1 LPSLLNI
8 LLNFFSDHGDRE
20 LILFGIFGAV
30 IIVFLVLDLGLFNKK
45 AHKISTKSA
54 LYQSIFWVC
63 VSTAFGY
70 LIYLGGPYEYLESG
84 TKKVLSGADGAVLYF
99 SAYLTEYAL
108 SVDNIFVILLI
119 LKYFKVKEEY
129 YHKTL
134 FWGILGAVVFRAI
147 FIFVGALLI
156 HKFHWILYIFGV
168 FLLYSGIRIYFEDG
182 DEKIEP
188 EKNPIMRFCRAYL
201 PIAKED
207 FGGQFIVRLNG
218 KFMFTPLFLVIVLIE
233 TTDLIFAV
241 DSIPAAFA
249 ITQNEFLIYTSN
261 IFAVMGLRA
270 MFFLLAGIIDKFY
283 LLQKGLSIILF
294 FIGAKMLLEIFKN
307 DPDYAP
313 FVEKYV
319 ENPYLSFSIII
330 GILMLSIILSVLVPR
345 KEKPE
350 EQEEEEIQ
358 EEKLDS

>member
-1 LPSLLNI
+1 MSSLVNI
-8 LLNFFSDHGDRE
+8 LLFSLFGNQSERE
-20 LILFGIFGAV
+20 TILFGVFAV
-30 IIVFLVLDLGLFNKK
+30 IILLFLVLDLGLFHKQ

-54 LYQSIFWVC
+54 LYQSIFWVMI
-63 VSTAFGY
+63 STLFGFF
-70 LIYLGGPYEYLESG
+70 IYKYDN
-84 TKKVLSGADGAVLYF
+84 SGAQGAVEYF

-119 LKYFKVKEEY
+119 LKYFQVKEEY

-134 FWGILGAVVFRAI
+134 FWGILGAIVFRGI
-147 FIFVGALLI
+147 FIFVGAFLI

-168 FLLYSGIRIYFEDG
+168 FLIYSGIRIYFEDG

-188 EKNPIMRFCRAYL
+188 EKNPIMKFCRRYL
-201 PIAKED
+201 PVTKD
-207 FGGQFIVRLNG
+207 DHGGMFMVREAGVL
-218 KFMFTPLFLVIVLIE
+218 KFTPLFLVIILIE

-294 FIGAKMLLEIFKN
+294 FIGAKMLLEIFDVDVN
-307 DPDYAP
+307 
-313 FVEKYV
+313 V
-319 ENPYLSFSIII
+319 YLSFAVIIAT
-330 GILMLSIILSVLVPR
+330 LTLSIIFSVIVPR
-345 KEKPE
+345 KAEAE
-350 EQEEEEIQ
+350 
-358 EEKLDS
+358 DGD